1 MIKSKPVGKNVR
13 FIQLQRKDRSLPA
26 GHKRGKASLGMLP
39 FRLIRNILNFDKL
52 SEARFTLLFKKP
64 NKYLFLLDCNLLKNT
79 HSLLKNGDGTK
90 KLIFICYLCTCCV

>member
-1 MIKSKPVGKNVR
+1 MIKSKPVGKIYGLSNYNAR
-13 FIQLQRKDRSLPA
+13 TDLSLP
-26 GHKRGKASLGMLP
+26 GTNGGKASLGMLP

-52 SEARFTLLFKKP
+52 PEARFTLLFKKP

-90 KLIFICYLCTCCV
+90 KLIFICYLCICCV